1 MNNINRMIEIEA
13 SSRRF
18 NKSITSTDFV
28 EKTRAQSSWVKQL
41 QTNLQAIGQ
50 SPKQNAD
57 AKVRALKA
65 TGQELIDLVLDSAD
79 TKITSNATGR

>member
-1 MNNINRMIEIEA
+1 MIEIEA

-18 NKSITSTDFV
+18 NKSITSKDFV

-41 QTNLQAIGQ
+41 QTNLKAIGQ

-57 AKVRALKA
+57 AKVKSLKA